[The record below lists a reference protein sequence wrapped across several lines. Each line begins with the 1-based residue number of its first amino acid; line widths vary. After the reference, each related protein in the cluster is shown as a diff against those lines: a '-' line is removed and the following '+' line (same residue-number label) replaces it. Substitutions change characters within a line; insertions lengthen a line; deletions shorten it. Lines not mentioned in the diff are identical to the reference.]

1 MKNKFTTGQIL
12 RHIKSQ
18 SIWLVVD
25 VSAAPEHRHFEREK
39 TITVVGNCLY
49 TGRVIDCEYWKPGY
63 NDTWFV
69 DIADKDGEA
78 KYFSDQWEIIARA

>member
-1 MKNKFTTGQIL
+1 MKNKFTTGQVL

-25 VSAAPEHRHFEREK
+25 VSTAPEHQHLEGEK
-39 TITVVGNCLY
+39 TVTVVGNCLY
-49 TGRVIDCEYWKPGY
+49 TGRVIDCEYWKPGC

-69 DIADKDGEA
+69 DIDNDRQA